1 MAATTDVSA
10 LTISLTTFIQAVY
23 AVILVGLGVVG
34 WLLQRSVAKQDETVK
49 AVQEDV
55 VDLQYADKALEDKMR
70 AELRAACAEAQRQHE
85 RLRDECK
92 HCIEDRRKEYT
103 DCVDTYGK
111 FGSRLSRLEGEH
123 AQQHGKC

>member
-10 LTISLTTFIQAVY
+10 LTISITTVIQAVY
-23 AVILVGLGVVG
+23 AVLLIGLGGVG
-34 WLLQRSVAKQDETVK
+34 WLLQRSVAKQDETIK
-49 AVQEDV
+49 GLQ
-55 VDLQYADKALEDKMR
+55 VDTEKLEQADKTLEDKMR
-70 AELRAACAEAQRQHE
+70 AEMRAACSETQRQHE

-92 HCIEDRRKEYT
+92 QCVEERRKEYT

-123 AQQHGKC
+123 AQQHAKC